1 MTYQQHEELF
11 LYYDA
16 RIQNNEFKSQQ
27 EKKFLQLHAFTH
39 EVLAAKRLP
48 DTVLAEVI
56 ISATAVSILTI
67 LQRQLVF
74 SYSQYLSTP
83 WEFPRGSLKIQII
96 CYYQLQIQLCYAR
109 TVQCLSLHSQS

>member
-56 ISATAVSILTI
+56 TVP
-67 LQRQLVF
+67 RQ
-74 SYSQYLSTP
+74 
-83 WEFPRGSLKIQII
+83 FPFLPFFRDN
-96 CYYQLQIQLCYAR
+96 
-109 TVQCLSLHSQS
+109 